1 MRTKSLNRLAP
12 TARIAFL
19 QEGESQRAG
28 WDLSRKPEYHP
39 WLLLASV
46 NDRQIKHTS
55 NINQWP
61 HIPVE
66 LSHIHIPLR
75 DILE

>member
-1 MRTKSLNRLAP
+1 MKCRSLNRLAP

-19 QEGESQRAG
+19 QGGESQRAG
-28 WDLSRKPEYHP
+28 WDLSRKLEYHL

-46 NDRQIKHTS
+46 DDCQIKHTS
-55 NINQWP
+55 NVIQRP